1 MTNPAA
7 GPQRQDFHF
16 FERLRV
22 RWSEV
27 DMQKIVFNGHY
38 LMYFDTA
45 VASYWRAL
53 AMPYHDTMA
62 ALGGDLYVRKATL
75 EYEGSARYD
84 DQCDVGLR
92 CARIGTSSMVFVA
105 AVFRGEQRL
114 VHGELVYVFADPV
127 SQTSR
132 PVPATLREVLLGY
145 EQGQAMVSLQQG
157 KWPELRDEIRALRQ
171 SVFVDELAWPAVWV
185 EDPSDPAA
193 THVVLRNRLGQVLA
207 CARFSAS
214 DDGVADIGRLA
225 VHPAVRG
232 SGLGRGLLA
241 GLEEAAAARLVTQ
254 LRMQAQASALSFCE
268 RLGWVPHGEV
278 FVENGLRHRTL
289 LRSLVTDGV
298 RPQAVVSTNS

>member
-7 GPQRQDFHF
+7 GPQRQDFRF

-62 ALGGDLYVRKATL
+62 ALEGDLYVRKATL

-132 PVPATLREVLLGY
+132 PVPPMLREVLLGY
-145 EQGQAMVSLQQG
+145 EQGQTMLSVQQG
-157 KWPELRDEIRALRQ
+157 SWAQVRDEVRALRT
-171 SVFVDELAWPAVWV
+171 SVFVDELAWPVGLV
-185 EDPSDPAA
+185 EDLDDLSA
-193 THVVLRNRLGQVLA
+193 THVLLRNRFAQTVA
-207 CARFSAS
+207 IARMSAN
-214 DDGVADIGRLA
+214 DGGTADIGRLA
-225 VHPAVRG
+225 VHPALRG
-232 SGLGRGLLA
+232 SGFGRSVMA
-241 GLEEAAAARLVTQ
+241 AVEQAAASRHLLHLRL
-254 LRMQAQASALSFCE
+254 QAQVSAQGFYE

-289 LRSLVTDGV
+289 LRSLVPGGV
-298 RPQAVVSTNS
+298 RPQAVVSTSS